1 MRKINKQLPI
11 DSFNRFIKDGPTLWS
26 EIHLSENQHVYK
38 ESRDFILINE
48 QNGMCGYTELPLSED
63 DKDIHIDHYK
73 KRDLFPR
80 ETFDWNNLIVALKSD
95 EFGADYKDSRY
106 HIKKEEYS
114 QILNPAT
121 DIAQDYFEYLAT
133 GDIRPKP
140 GLTPPEKLKAERTI
154 EVFNLNHAS
163 LVNRRKDLVRMIDA
177 YKGVPKEIVASCIAP
192 LGFKSLQE
200 QESL

>member
-1 MRKINKQLPI
+1 
-11 DSFNRFIKDGPTLWS
+11 
-26 EIHLSENQHVYK
+26 
-38 ESRDFILINE
+38 
-48 QNGMCGYTELPLSED
+48 MCGYTELPLSED

-95 EFGADYKDSRY
+95 EFGADYKDNRY
-106 HIKKEEYS
+106 HIRKEEYS

-133 GDIRPKP
+133 GDICPKP
-140 GLTPPEKLKAERTI
+140 KLTLPERLKAEKTI

-163 LVNRRKDLVRMIDA
+163 LVNRRKDLVRMINA
-177 YKGVPKEIVASCIAP
+177 YKELPKEVIASCIAP

-200 QESL
+200 QKLL